1 MYLPKVSPRVIK
13 PVYGLATCETPS
25 SNNGKVIY
33 APLTKK
39 MNLIMNSCLKTIMRC
54 K

>member
-13 PVYGLATCETPS
+13 PVYGLATCETPT

-33 APLTKK
+33 TPLTKNEFNYEFMSK
-39 MNLIMNSCLKTIMRC
+39 NNNEM
-54 K
+54 